1 MDNYYSKDYLKLKKS
16 TLTPPNYVFGI
27 VWPILYTFMSISF
40 YIIYTKCNKVC
51 FPLKTY
57 MFHIILNLIW
67 TYLFINIENK
77 LIALIDIIIMIGLLI
92 YCMIVFRKYS
102 ILASN
107 ILIPYLIW
115 LCFATYLNLYIVVN
129 N

>member
-16 TLTPPNYVFGI
+16 SLTPPNYVFGI

-51 FPLKTY
+51 FPLKIY